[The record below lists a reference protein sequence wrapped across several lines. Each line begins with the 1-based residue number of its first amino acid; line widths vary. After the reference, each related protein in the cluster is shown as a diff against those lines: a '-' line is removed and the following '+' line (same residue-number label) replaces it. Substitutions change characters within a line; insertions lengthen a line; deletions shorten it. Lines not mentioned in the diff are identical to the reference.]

1 MLDDKKYNFIEKEA
15 KWQKFWQ
22 EEKIYKFEEN
32 STKKIFSIDTPPPTV
47 SGKIHIGHIM
57 GFVQA
62 DITARYKRMRGFNLF
77 YPLGFDNNGLPTELL
92 VEKERKI
99 RAYSL
104 PREEFT
110 KICLEVVDKYNKAY
124 TDTFLRAGN
133 SSDLS
138 LSYNT
143 IDPRS
148 QKTSQMSFID
158 LYKKGLVY
166 RDEKPSPWCT
176 KCRTSVAGFE
186 LESKDID
193 SKFNYLNF
201 KLNDGSDVIKIATT
215 RPEFL
220 PACVA
225 IFVNPDDEKNKK
237 YIGKKVIVPLFNQEV
252 TVLTDEKVGI
262 DKGTGAVMCC
272 TFGDETDVYWWKT
285 YNLPFIQAIDD
296 GGKMTEVCG
305 KYAGLKTT
313 EARAQILED
322 LKNEGFVYRQDEI
335 THAVQV
341 HERCKEPIEMMT
353 KKQWFIKTASEEE
366 KQQWLSLG
374 DKIAWH
380 PDTMKA
386 RYNSWVENMN
396 QDWNISRQRYF
407 GVPFPLWYCK
417 DCGNVIL
424 ANEEDLP
431 VNPLSSSPKSLCPKC
446 GSKEFIPEID
456 VMDTW
461 ATSSVT
467 PQINCKYS
475 EDKEFYEKMMPMDL
489 RFSGREIITTW
500 NLRTII
506 KSHYHSNKLPWKNL
520 MINGWVMAD
529 KGIKISKSLSNSKME
544 LEDLFKTYGADVIRY
559 WCSNG
564 AYGRDAIFSDDEL
577 KNGSKLLNKIY
588 NSSKFVL
595 SFLKDYDMK
604 KPTTILPMD
613 LYYIQ
618 KFNLMQEKAIEFLE
632 DYEMGYAKAEIEK
645 YFWDYCDNY
654 IEIVKNRLYKPE
666 IYGQEAKQS
675 GLYALY
681 NIHSSILKLLA
692 IYMPFITEEVY
703 QAYFKQFEGKIS
715 IHNTEIAKID
725 NDCDEKVENGG
736 NEFIEIISQI
746 RAFKSEKQVSVKTL
760 LDKVTIKSK
769 NISFLETC
777 LYDLLAVCNIQ
788 KIELEKADELCILY
802 GNFIEEKKS
811 EE

>member
-1 MLDDKKYNFIEKEA
+1 MLDDKKYNFLEKEP

-22 EEKIYKFEEN
+22 ENEIYKFDEN
-32 STKKIFSIDTPPPTV
+32 NDKIFSIDTPPPTV

-62 DITARYKRMRGFNLF
+62 DIIARYKRMRGFNLF

-99 RAYSL
+99 KAYTL

-124 TDTFLRAGN
+124 TETFLKIGN
-133 SSDLS
+133 SNDLS

-143 IDPRS
+143 IDDNS
-148 QKTSQMSFID
+148 QKTSQLSFID
-158 LYKKGLVY
+158 LYNKGLVY
-166 RDEKPSPWCT
+166 RDEKPSPWCV
-176 KCRTSVAGFE
+176 KCRTSVASFE

-193 SKFNYLNF
+193 STFNYLDF
-201 KLNDGSDVIKIATT
+201 KLKDGSGVIKIATT

-262 DKGTGAVMCC
+262 EKGTGAVMCC

-285 YNLPFIQAIDD
+285 YNLPFIKAIDD

-305 KYAGLKTT
+305 KYAGLKTI

-322 LKNEGFVYRQDEI
+322 LKEQGFVYRQDNI

-353 KKQWFIKTASEEE
+353 KKQWFIKTSSEEE
-366 KQQWLSLG
+366 KREWLSLG
-374 DKIAWH
+374 RQIDWH
-380 PDTMKA
+380 PECMRA
-386 RYNSWVENMN
+386 RYESWVENIN

-417 DCGNVIL
+417 NCGNVIL
-424 ANEEDLP
+424 ADEKDLP
-431 VNPLSSSPKSLCPKC
+431 INPLTHSPSSPCPKC
-446 GSKEFIPEID
+446 GSKEFLPEID

-467 PQINCKYS
+467 PQINCKYAT
-475 EDKEFYEKMMPMDL
+475 DKNFYDKMMPMDL

-544 LEDLFKTYGADVIRY
+544 LEELITTCSADVIRY
-559 WCSNG
+559 WCANG
-564 AYGRDAIFSDDEL
+564 AYGRDVIFSDDEI

-595 SFLKDYDMK
+595 TFLKDYDMK
-604 KPTTILPMD
+604 KPNIILPID

-618 KFNLMQEKAIEFLE
+618 KFNLMQEKALKNLD
-632 DYEMGYAKAEIEK
+632 DYEMGYAKTEIEK

-666 IYGQEAKQS
+666 IYGLDAKQS
-675 GLYALY
+675 GLYTLY
-681 NIHSSILKLLA
+681 NIHLSILKMLA
-692 IYMPFITEEVY
+692 IYMPHITEEVY
-703 QAYFKQFEGKIS
+703 QEYFRQYEKTLS
-715 IHNTEIAKID
+715 IHKTELKNID
-725 NDCDEKVENGG
+725 IRYDKNIENGG
-736 NEFIEIISQI
+736 DEFIEIISQI
-746 RAFKSEKQVSVKTL
+746 RGYKSEKQVSVKTIIEN
-760 LDKVTIKSK
+760 IKICAK
-769 NISFLETC
+769 NVEFLNSSMS
-777 LYDLLAVCNIQ
+777 DLKAVCSLQNVNLVESN
-788 KIELEKADELCILY
+788 KLEIEY
-802 GNFIEEKKS
+802 GDFIEVKKS